1 MACERGRGYDE
12 DVEEDLEATN
22 NDDSYW
28 EVKKKKKNVYEVT
41 GGKIIRISQIIN
53 TRVTE
58 QVIRLQNTMR
68 AMGIMEELKNIG
80 IQNGDTVVIGRLELE
95 YWEDEMYKQEF

>member
-1 MACERGRGYDE
+1 MSDYV
-12 DVEEDLEATN
+12 VEEDLEATN

-28 EVKKKKKNVYEVT
+28 EVYKADKNTYIVD
-41 GGKIIRISQIIN
+41 GGKIIRISQVIN
-53 TRVTE
+53 TRNTE

-68 AMGIMEELKNIG
+68 AMGIIEELKRIG
-80 IQNGDTVVIGRLELE
+80 IQNGDTVVVGKIELE